1 MAIRVAS
8 EGQPGFG
15 IPTINGDRPEFAE
28 EHLQHREHLENRENP
43 DNATVYSCAVPLTAG
58 VRLGSYEIIRPIGA
72 GGMGEVYCARDT
84 RLDRDVAVKILP
96 ADVSARPDAI
106 ARFEREARAVAALS
120 HPNILAIHDFGT
132 ADGVSYAVMEL
143 LEGESLRQ
151 ALADGPLPPRRA
163 VDYAIQ
169 IARGLAAAHDKGIVH
184 RDIKPENVFITEDG
198 RVKILDFGLA
208 RQDSPVIAGATLAP
222 TLNSPTEA
230 GAVLGTVGYMAP
242 EQVRGAAADSRADI
256 FAFGALLFEMAT
268 GRRAFQRET
277 AAETMTAIL
286 REDPPED
293 AMAGVPSAIE
303 RIVRRCLEKKPE
315 ARFRSAHDLAFAL
328 EAFSGTSH
336 ASAPNLA
343 ATVPALSATG
353 RSTSPRALAVVA
365 VAAIVFAAA
374 AGVWYGRGASTAPSG
389 GSALEPPR
397 FRQLTFDDV
406 VIDNARFAPDGRTVV
421 YGARHD
427 MGDASLLL
435 TRLEFPG
442 STPLPVPNAVLF
454 SVSPDAEMLAGINLE
469 RRRLDLQGTLARL
482 PLLGGAPRL
491 LLEHVTYADWSAAD
505 GSIAAVHVVSS
516 EQRLEFPIGHV
527 LVSSQGEI
535 TYPRISPAGDRVAF
549 LAWPVKGDDR
559 GTVVV
564 VDRAGHQETISPTY
578 EGVRG
583 LAWTP
588 RGDEVWYT
596 AASAGTQYEMWASA
610 PARKTRRIFSAPA
623 GLLLNDIAR
632 DGRALVAQ
640 YDRQIRVEGVF
651 EGEAAPRDLSWLNS
665 SFAWDISA
673 DGRKVLMTHF
683 GQGSSRNYDVY
694 VRGAHDTQATRVG
707 EGQGQEVSPDGK
719 AALAVIHG
727 PPSRVVIYPIGTG
740 EAKTV
745 PTGDVMVTTA
755 RWLADGNHF
764 LILGTEPSR
773 GVRAYVVDRDGAAPP
788 RAITPEQVTFSAEQ
802 IALTHDRRTVAL
814 RSPDGAITLYRIDG
828 SAAIKAN
835 GFVADEMPIGWTGDD
850 RSLLLLSDD
859 TPRQLV
865 AVDAVSGRRNV
876 LKTIAPSNR
885 GFIGPTSVFLTPDG
899 RSYVANYQRRV
910 MTLFLV
916 DGLK

>member
-1 MAIRVAS
+1 
-8 EGQPGFG
+8 
-15 IPTINGDRPEFAE
+15 
-28 EHLQHREHLENRENP
+28 
-43 DNATVYSCAVPLTAG
+43 VYSGAVPLTPG
-58 VRLGSYEIIRPIGA
+58 VRLGSYEIVRPIGA

-84 RLDRDVAVKILP
+84 KLNRDVAIKMLP
-96 ADVSARPDAI
+96 ADDGARPDAI
-106 ARFEREARAVAALS
+106 ARFEREAHAVAALS

-132 ADGVSYAVMEL
+132 EGGVSYAVMEL
-143 LEGESLRQ
+143 LDGESLRQ

-184 RDIKPENVFITEDG
+184 RDIKPENVFITADG

-208 RQDSPVIAGATLAP
+208 RQDSPLIAGATLPP
-222 TLNSPTEA
+222 TLNHPTEP

-242 EQVRGAAADSRADI
+242 EQVRGAAVDSRADI
-256 FAFGALLFEMAT
+256 FAFGALLFEMVT

-293 AMAGVPSAIE
+293 AMGGVPPAIE

-328 EAFSGTSH
+328 EAFSGTTS
-336 ASAPNLA
+336 ASAPNLTTTGSAVA
-343 ATVPALSATG
+343 ATRRT
-353 RSTSPRALAVVA
+353 TSRLALAVA
-365 VAAIVFAAA
+365 VAAVAFAAA
-374 AGVWYGRGASTAPSG
+374 GGLWYGRRASMGPARGTP
-389 GSALEPPR
+389 LEPPR

-406 VIDNARFAPDGRTVV
+406 VIDAARFAPDGRTVV

-442 STPLPVPNAVLF
+442 ATPLPVPNAVLF
-454 SVSPDAEMLAGINLE
+454 SVSPDAEMLAGVNL
-469 RRRLDLQGTLARL
+469 RRRGLDVEATLARV
-482 PLLGGAPRL
+482 PLLGGAPRP

-505 GSIAAVHVVSS
+505 GSIAAVHVVGS

-549 LAWPVKGDDR
+549 LAWPVKTDDR

-564 VDRAGHQETISPTY
+564 VDRTGHQETISPTW

-596 AASAGTQYEMWASA
+596 AASAGTQYELWASA
-610 PARKTRRIFSAPA
+610 PGRKARRIFSAPA
-623 GLLLNDIAR
+623 GLLLNDIAK

-640 YDRQIRVEGVF
+640 YERGIRVEGVF
-651 EGEAAPRDLSWLNS
+651 DGDAAPRDLSWLSS
-665 SFAWDISA
+665 SFAWDISN
-673 DGRKVLMTHF
+673 DGRKVLLTHF
-683 GQGSSRNYDVY
+683 GQGSSQNYDVY
-694 VRGAHDTQATRVG
+694 IRGAHDAQASRVG
-707 EGQGQEVSPDGK
+707 EGQGQQVSPDGK
-719 AALAVIHG
+719 AVLAVIHG

-745 PTGDVMVTTA
+745 PTGNVLVTNA
-755 RWLADGNHF
+755 RWLADGHF
-764 LILGTEPSR
+764 MVIGTEPSR
-773 GVRAYVVDRDGAAPP
+773 GVRAYVVDSDGAAAP
-788 RAITPEQVTFSAEQ
+788 RAITPERVTFSAEQ
-802 IALTHDRRTVAL
+802 IALSHDRRIVAF
-814 RSPDGAITLYRIDG
+814 RPADGVMTLYHTDG
-828 SAAIKAN
+828 SAATKAN
-835 GFVADEMPIGWTGDD
+835 GFAADEMPIGWTGDD
-850 RSLLLLSDD
+850 RSLLLLTDD
-859 TPRQLV
+859 SPRQLV
-865 AVDAVSGRRNV
+865 AVDTLSGRRTV
-876 LKTIAPSNR
+876 LRTIAPSNR
-885 GFIGPTSVFLTPDG
+885 AFIGPTSVFLTPDG